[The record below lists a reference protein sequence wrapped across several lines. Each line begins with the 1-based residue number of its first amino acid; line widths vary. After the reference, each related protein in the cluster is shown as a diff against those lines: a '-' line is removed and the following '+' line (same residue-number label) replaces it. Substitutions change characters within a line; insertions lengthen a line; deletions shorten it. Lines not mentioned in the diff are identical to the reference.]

1 MRLTSYDERLLD
13 QHKRF
18 VNLTNRKQTIPPP
31 YTPRKEDKHNKKKR
45 KLLIDKNNPNKIG
58 FIRVQ
63 SYTILHIAF
72 CIIYTKQN
80 QEKMFLHI
88 VTVVRKV

>member
-13 QHKRF
+13 QHKRY

-63 SYTILHIAF
+63 SYTITYCFLYHL
-72 CIIYTKQN
+72 YKTKPGEN
-80 QEKMFLHI
+80 VL
-88 VTVVRKV
+88 TYCNSR